1 MVGNSRP
8 PVDSDKTERRG
19 RHPWCGDEAA
29 MIASEVAASQAI
41 KAAIA
46 SGHHGVPFSLKKAT
60 RKEDVRGLVKGKR
73 ERGG

>member
-8 PVDSDKTERRG
+8 PIDSDKTERRG
-19 RHPWCGDEAA
+19 RHPWCGDE
-29 MIASEVAASQAI
+29 VATIPLGVSAPQAI